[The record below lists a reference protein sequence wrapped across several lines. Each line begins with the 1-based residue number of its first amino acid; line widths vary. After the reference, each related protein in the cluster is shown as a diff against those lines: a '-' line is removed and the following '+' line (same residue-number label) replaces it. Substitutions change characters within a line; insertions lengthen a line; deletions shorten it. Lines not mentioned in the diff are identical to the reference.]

1 MSLIMMI
8 GIILYLNSLTVAV
21 SAEAL
26 EAKGHYGKAKIRQ
39 RSSLMDTF
47 SLSFVGN
54 FDFSQVQIF
63 KNFFSPTLRRNK
75 LECLSL
81 ASFNS
86 LA

>member
-1 MSLIMMI
+1 MRLNFSQMSLIMMV

-26 EAKGHYGKAKIRQ
+26 EAKGHYGKAKLRQ

-63 KNFFSPTLRRNK
+63 KNFFFRRRCV
-75 LECLSL
+75 EIS
-81 ASFNS
+81 
-86 LA
+86 